1 MSVDVT
7 VLDALPYLVQ
17 LDASVYVRVAE
28 ELGFD
33 DPQRLHRCFLGSLSE
48 AGGAY
53 LLDIDAAVALAW
65 GGRLDPVVPDVGGS
79 AT

>member
-17 LDASVYVRVAE
+17 LDSSVYVRVAA
-28 ELGFD
+28 ELGLD

-65 GGRLDPVVPDVGGS
+65 GIPLDAVASD
-79 AT
+79 